1 MLYAFPPKSREITD
15 YRLEDGILYLYSQAL
30 KHRIIP
36 ISEDIAR
43 ISCTDAEYFYS
54 GDKPGVILKSV
65 SDGWKLSADSDTLNF
80 SSAALSIVIDRK
92 TASYSYFD
100 GEGRMLLCEKNRASK
115 ELDGFTAYKREA
127 STKESVKTADGE
139 KTVVTDGRK
148 IEWGRLY
155 HTRLNLTFADGEA
168 LYGLGQHE
176 EGFMNLRG
184 KTVYVYQANRK
195 IAVPMLVSSKG
206 WGILFDTY
214 SPLIFNDNEYGSY
227 VYTESD
233 HEMDYYF
240 ISGGNPDGVVKGYR
254 RLTGKAAMLPKWA
267 FG

>member
-195 IAVPMLVSSKG
+195 IAVPMLEKAGLPFEKIYANDQPDLAKSFGVMQAPTLVVSDGK
-206 WGILFDTY
+206 
-214 SPLIFNDNEYGSY
+214 EYKKYTGVSEIKNY
-227 VYTESD
+227 VNS
-233 HEMDYYF
+233 
-240 ISGGNPDGVVKGYR
+240 IK
-254 RLTGKAAMLPKWA
+254 
-267 FG
+267 

>member
-100 GEGRMLLCEKNRASK
+100 GEGRMLLCEKTAQARSLTASPLTSVRLPLRRASK
-115 ELDGFTAYKREA
+115 PQ
-127 STKESVKTADGE
+127 
-139 KTVVTDGRK
+139 TVR
-148 IEWGRLY
+148 
-155 HTRLNLTFADGEA
+155 
-168 LYGLGQHE
+168 
-176 EGFMNLRG
+176 
-184 KTVYVYQANRK
+184 
-195 IAVPMLVSSKG
+195 
-206 WGILFDTY
+206 
-214 SPLIFNDNEYGSY
+214 
-227 VYTESD
+227 
-233 HEMDYYF
+233 
-240 ISGGNPDGVVKGYR
+240 R
-254 RLTGKAAMLPKWA
+254 RLSPTAEKLNGADCITQ
-267 FG
+267 G